1 MAPPAVMSDVW
12 QKLVRVEGMRN
23 ILPCT
28 VRTSQTKVAQS
39 NGWYK
44 RTMPLFSLDETL
56 LLCTNIGSKCKQPLN
71 NM

>member
-39 NGWYK
+39 KGRLSVGGYI
-44 RTMPLFSLDETL
+44 T
-56 LLCTNIGSKCKQPLN
+56 
-71 NM
+71 